1 MLGHHPGR
9 VIELQSGN
17 VSSNT
22 YYVIAKHGDQ
32 YGFTTNK
39 DRAMKAAKNVKK
51 SLANKNS
58 HSSLLYMASNN
69 QYGDQNTIGTFT
81 QKGQTYT
88 FNPSNSS
95 FVLKSKATVTPAN
108 KKVKNTLTINGSKYT
123 ATTWGQH
130 GNKWV
135 KLDQTKGTVK
145 ELK

>member
-1 MLGHHPGR
+1 MFGHHPGR
-9 VIELQSGN
+9 VIQLQSGN
-17 VSSNT
+17 VNTST
-22 YYVIAKHGDQ
+22 YYVIAKHGNQ
-32 YGFTTNK
+32 FGFTNNK

-51 SLANKNS
+51 SLVNKKGHN
-58 HSSLLYMASNN
+58 SLLYMASNE

-108 KKVKNTLTINGSKYT
+108 KKVKNTLTINGNKYT
-123 ATTWGQH
+123 DTTWGQR
-130 GNKWV
+130 GSKWV